1 MEKTF
6 FFIVVAF
13 LCCCHTLR
21 KILPFHSMYPLE
33 ISVKHKTDFFFFSK
47 YIVKIALG
55 FSLGMQIVFFLPTP
69 SNIVLLAN
77 GYINAALFILPRTY
91 VSCNAFVSGTGAGRA
106 VEPGVGGWEVEFEAR
121 AGSEGGMS
129 PLVSPGL
136 LSCLCFDMCSLCCGS
151 SSEEQRTAGSAL
163 EVLNVGGC
171 MLLSVFMF
179 KHRAGLWGGKRDFFE
194 TELWM

>member
-1 MEKTF
+1 
-6 FFIVVAF
+6 
-13 LCCCHTLR
+13 
-21 KILPFHSMYPLE
+21 MYPLE

-106 VEPGVGGWEVEFEAR
+106 VEPGVGG
-121 AGSEGGMS
+121 
-129 PLVSPGL
+129 
-136 LSCLCFDMCSLCCGS
+136 
-151 SSEEQRTAGSAL
+151 
-163 EVLNVGGC
+163 
-171 MLLSVFMF
+171 
-179 KHRAGLWGGKRDFFE
+179 
-194 TELWM
+194 